1 MGIAWLEDLRV
12 DLMHEVFMQATGGT
26 LHVTPSYVCCHPL
39 AKLESTFKYL
49 GRMLCSV
56 AGQGRQWGFWLMLLS
71 IGLGCWTQ
79 DEGLWLVNWQMSEP
93 SQHTRCA
100 SGWCTCYHWKGH

>member
-12 DLMHEVFMQATGGT
+12 DLMHEVCMQITT

-39 AKLESTFKYL
+39 AKLKSTFTYL

-56 AGQGRQWGFWLMLLS
+56 AGQGRQWGFLAHGAVYWA
-71 IGLGCWTQ
+71 GLTW
-79 DEGLWLVNWQMSEP
+79 S
-93 SQHTRCA
+93 HTFA
-100 SGWCTCYHWKGH
+100 NGSGPRKWVTPTVGDTHQWPWV